1 MALCDRIGRRRAML
15 IGSRLMLAAFVV
27 FLPMILSGHITLIGL
42 AIVLLLCAAQFH
54 AGVQPAYFAEAFPT
68 EFRYRGS
75 AVAYNFAV
83 VIGSSAPFAATLIQ
97 AHSGG
102 VTWPIVAFGILFNV
116 VSMWAINV
124 GPASHG
130 E

>member
-1 MALCDRIGRRRAML
+1 M
-15 IGSRLMLAAFVV
+15 
-27 FLPMILSGHITLIGL
+27 P
-42 AIVLLLCAAQFH
+42 CAAQFH

-75 AVAYNFAV
+75 AVAYNLAV

-97 AHSGG
+97 AHTAGA
-102 VTWPIVAFGILFNV
+102 TWPIVALGIVFNLI
-116 VSMWAINV
+116 SMWAIHA
-124 GPASHG
+124 GPESHG